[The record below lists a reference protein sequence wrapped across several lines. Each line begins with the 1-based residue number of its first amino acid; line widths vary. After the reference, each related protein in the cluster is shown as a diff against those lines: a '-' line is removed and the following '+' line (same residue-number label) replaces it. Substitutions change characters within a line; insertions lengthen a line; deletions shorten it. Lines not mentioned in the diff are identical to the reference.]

1 MGSGMICSDFVQ
13 ALRSATGCT
22 VTAVG
27 ARSIGSAEKFA
38 KANEIEHAFGSY
50 AELCECDEVDVV
62 YIGTIHP
69 MHKRQAIMAMR
80 AGKHVLCEKP
90 MTICKAD
97 TEELFAVAEECG
109 VLLVEALWTRFFPTV
124 VKARELIASGAIGE
138 VLQFQGGKRRTNTS
152 TFSFSHFLLSLRFR
166 LRVGGRLWLP
176 VRRRGRRRH
185 ASTDGP
191 EAGRWRLA
199 RHWRISDQLHA
210 SRAWHGDTVE
220 NRCRRH
226 SDCFRT
232 PTATAALFS
241 RPACDRRS
249 ASTLSAMCCVYC
261 RTNCCPCTLLIC
273 ETARYVYIYISTMAC
288 RASTRQSG
296 RQ

>member
-152 TFSFSHFLLSLRFR
+152 TFSFSHFLSLRFR
-166 LRVGGRLWLP
+166 LRVAADFGFRFDGVDDDATHRLTDPKQAGGASLDIGVYPISCMLLALGTETPSKIAVGGTLTASVRPQPPRPFSHARLATAEVQAHLARC
-176 VRRRGRRRH
+176 V
-185 ASTDGP
+185 ASTVGLI
-191 EAGRWRLA
+191 AA
-199 RHWRISDQLHA
+199 H
-210 SRAWHGDTVE
+210 V
-220 NRCRRH
+220 RC
-226 SDCFRT
+226 
-232 PTATAALFS
+232 
-241 RPACDRRS
+241 
-249 ASTLSAMCCVYC
+249 
-261 RTNCCPCTLLIC
+261 
-273 ETARYVYIYISTMAC
+273 
-288 RASTRQSG
+288 
-296 RQ
+296 